1 MKSFTHILLVALML
15 GPCGAAF
22 AAAPLSGTLGS
33 NLTAYNPN
41 GGVMNNNEWNSMM
54 NNRSGSGT
62 AATADFGNCNS
73 VILRCAS
80 PKCANG
86 GCTSIEVATPIVAGC
101 VASNAACKQY
111 GDELTQYIA
120 AQLVANSTAKT
131 NAQMAAAQNA
141 AAEQSAMQMQQM
153 QAQMQQM
160 QADMAA
166 QNAQQIAQLQSALE
180 EQQRATEAARA
191 EAAAAATAASNA
203 AQSSATMGATVSADA
218 SAATTTTASSGATPT
233 TVMEGLS
240 EAQRIAANAGVS
252 ADILAREQV
261 AGQIMT
267 SLERAQ
273 VNLNKAKAAMQNAFS
288 YAGCTT
294 SGDNCVGPKRV
305 SVFRQKAMEFFE
317 PYDAVLDE
325 LYDALVTAQS
335 VGVDITDIYMM
346 LNGSCNVWGEYL
358 CNGGTMLD
366 DSGAGNTEKVCKTT
380 TDANGK
386 ETTTCESVTK
396 SSTQSGGNMVWAKY
410 DENNC
415 PINGGQSKKY
425 GWSRGLN
432 RECYRDTTIP
442 PEDSTACTLNRTLPD
457 MDDVQRNF
465 LFAEAGDIDEH
476 VRIGCAS
483 SALESSKFFRNR
495 KKGSSID
502 IETLERIVS
511 QDAPAMFGS
520 NRFGASSDPAIDGPK
535 YCAVNATSYMD
546 LQKAAS
552 LKKLPSRVCVSDKS
566 LAANL
571 SANGLLSMS
580 DIDAMIKAGGTNTGS
595 GVTGN
600 KDPQYSDKETCN
612 KWQGEWKDS
621 ACKCDGK
628 KQWWN
633 GVCVFR

>member
-1 MKSFTHILLVALML
+1 MKSFTHVLLVALML

-54 NNRSGSGT
+54 NSRSGSGA

-86 GCTSIEVATPIVAGC
+86 GCTSIDVATPIVAGC

-203 AQSSATMGATVSADA
+203 AQSSATVTAPVSAA
-218 SAATTTTASSGATPT
+218 TTTASSGATPT

-261 AGQIMT
+261 AGQIET

-325 LYDALVTAQS
+325 LYDALITAQS

-358 CNGGTMLD
+358 CYGGQ
-366 DSGAGNTEKVCKTT
+366 KTNYKRKAKT
-380 TDANGK
+380 IDANGNVAEYYADQFE
-386 ETTTCESVTK
+386 ETTGWATYDDTSCGTDGK
-396 SSTQSGGNMVWAKY
+396 SKASQY
-410 DENNC
+410 
-415 PINGGQSKKY
+415 
-425 GWSRGLN
+425 SRGGMA
-432 RECYRDTTIP
+432 CTIGAVIP
-442 PEDSTACTLNRTLPD
+442 PEDSPACTLNRTLTD
-457 MDDVQRNF
+457 MEDVQRNF

-552 LKKLPSRVCVSDKS
+552 LKKLPARVCVSDKS

-580 DIDAMIKAGGTNTGS
+580 DIDAMIKAGGNSNSS

-600 KDPQYSDKETCN
+600 TDPKYSDKETCN
-612 KWQGEWKDS
+612 KWQGEWS
-621 ACKCDGK
+621 NGACKCDSK

>member
-54 NNRSGSGT
+54 NNRSGSGA

-86 GCTSIEVATPIVAGC
+86 GCTSIDVATPIVAGC

-203 AQSSATMGATVSADA
+203 AQSSATMGATVSADT
-218 SAATTTTASSGATPT
+218 SAATTTASSGATPT

-358 CNGGTMLD
+358 CNGGMEDNYSLIKI
-366 DSGAGNTEKVCKTT
+366 GENEKGEAVYKK
-380 TDANGK
+380 DGDNYAY
-386 ETTTCESVTK
+386 SVTK
-396 SSTQSGGNMVWAKY
+396 GWAKY
-410 DENNC
+410 NDTNC
-415 PINGGQSKKY
+415 GSNGKSV
-425 GWSRGLN
+425 SSPTTRGGMT
-432 RECYRDTTIP
+432 CQKGMVIP
-442 PEDSTACTLNRTLPD
+442 PEDSTACTLNRTLTD
-457 MDDVQRNF
+457 MEDVQRNF

-580 DIDAMIKAGGTNTGS
+580 DIDAMIKAGGNNTGS

-600 KDPQYSDKETCN
+600 TDPKYSDKETCN

>member
-41 GGVMNNNEWNSMM
+41 GGLMNNNEWNSMM
-54 NNRSGSGT
+54 NSRSGAGT

-73 VILRCAS
+73 IILRCAS

-86 GCTSIEVATPIVAGC
+86 GCTSIDVATPIVAGC

-111 GDELTQYIA
+111 GDELIQYIA

-160 QADMAA
+160 QETMAA

-191 EAAAAATAASNA
+191 EVAAAATAASND
-203 AQSSATMGATVSADA
+203 AQSSATTGATVSADA
-218 SAATTTTASSGATPT
+218 TTAAVATASSGATPT

-358 CNGGTMLD
+358 CNGGMEDNYSLIKI
-366 DSGAGNTEKVCKTT
+366 GENEKGEAVYKK
-380 TDANGK
+380 DGDNYAY
-386 ETTTCESVTK
+386 SVTK
-396 SSTQSGGNMVWAKY
+396 GWAKY
-410 DENNC
+410 NDTNC
-415 PINGGQSKKY
+415 GSNGKSV
-425 GWSRGLN
+425 SSPTTRGGMT
-432 RECYRDTTIP
+432 CQKGMVIP
-442 PEDSTACTLNRTLPD
+442 PEDSTACTLNRTLTD
-457 MDDVQRNF
+457 MEDVQRNF

-520 NRFGASSDPAIDGPK
+520 NHFGASSDPAIDGPK

-580 DIDAMIKAGGTNTGS
+580 DIDAMIKSNGTNTGS
-595 GVTGN
+595 GVKGN
-600 KDPQYSDKETCN
+600 KDPEYSDKETCD
-612 KWQGEWKDS
+612 KWQGEWKDNT
-621 ACKCDGK
+621 CKCDGK

>member
-22 AAAPLSGTLGS
+22 AAAPLSGTVGS

-41 GGVMNNNEWNSMM
+41 GGAMNNNEWNSMM
-54 NNRSGSGT
+54 NSRSGSS
-62 AATADFGNCNS
+62 APATADFGNCNS
-73 VILRCAS
+73 LILRCAS
-80 PKCANG
+80 PKCASG
-86 GCTSIEVATPIVAGC
+86 GCTSIDVAAPIVAGC

-131 NAQMAAAQNA
+131 NAQMAAAQSA
-141 AAEQSAMQMQQM
+141 AAEQNAMQMQQM
-153 QAQMQQM
+153 QAQMQSQM
-160 QADMAA
+160 QQMQESMAA
-166 QNAQQIAQLQSALE
+166 QNAQLQSALE
-180 EQQRATEAARA
+180 EQQRAAEAARA
-191 EAAAAATAASNA
+191 EA
-203 AQSSATMGATVSADA
+203 
-218 SAATTTTASSGATPT
+218 SAATVAPTPAGTDVGAGASASGPLASSGATPT

-325 LYDALVTAQS
+325 LYDALITAQS

-358 CNGGTMLD
+358 CNGGME
-366 DSGAGNTEKVCKTT
+366 DSYSLIKIGEDKNGKAIYKKDGDNYAYSITRGWAKYSDTNCG
-380 TDANGK
+380 ANGK
-386 ETTTCESVTK
+386 SVSSPTTR
-396 SSTQSGGNMVWAKY
+396 GGMACQKDMV
-410 DENNC
+410 
-415 PINGGQSKKY
+415 
-425 GWSRGLN
+425 
-432 RECYRDTTIP
+432 IP
-442 PEDSTACTLNRTLPD
+442 PEDSTACTLNRTLTD
-457 MDDVQRNF
+457 MEDVQRNF

-520 NRFGASSDPAIDGPK
+520 NRFGATSDPAVDGPK

-552 LKKLPSRVCVSDKS
+552 LKKLPARVCVSDKS
-566 LAANL
+566 LATNF
-571 SANGLLSMS
+571 SANGLLSIS
-580 DIDAMIKAGGTNTGS
+580 DIDAMIKSNPSDNGS
-595 GVTGN
+595 GVSGN
-600 KDPQYSDKETCN
+600 TDPKWSEGDCP
-612 KWQGEWKDS
+612 KWQGTWDPDTHT
-621 ACKCDGK
+621 CKCNGK

-633 GVCVFR
+633 GVCIFR